1 LFQLGS
7 ETIHE
12 TRQSNQFKYGAAVD
26 DLSFQFFIPLMIFM
40 IPVIAM
46 LGGFIYLIV
55 RTVLRNRVR
64 ELEIRERI
72 AMIERG
78 MVPAPEV
85 DPRGFE
91 RAMAQHQTVVM
102 RRAAPTRSRSA
113 GVIFMGMGA
122 ALMFLIGFAGGEPGV
137 AIGVGGALIIIGLAF
152 VINGQMGGGRE
163 LQTVERYVTPP
174 PIPPAANS
182 PAASQPGQ
190 RLD

>member
-1 LFQLGS
+1 M
-7 ETIHE
+7 
-12 TRQSNQFKYGAAVD
+12 D

-91 RAMAQHQTVVM
+91 RAMARHATVVL
-102 RRAAPTRSRSA
+102 RQAPTRSRSA

-122 ALMFLIGFAGGEPGV
+122 ALMFLIGFAGGEPGA
-137 AIGVGGALIIIGLAF
+137 AIGVGGALIIVGLAF
-152 VINGQMGGGRE
+152 FLNGLLSGGRD
-163 LQTVERYVTPP
+163 LQTVERYVQPP
-174 PIPPAANS
+174 PIPPPNT
-182 PAASQPGQ
+182 PAASQPEQ

>member
-1 LFQLGS
+1 
-7 ETIHE
+7 
-12 TRQSNQFKYGAAVD
+12 VD
-26 DLSFQFFIPLMIFM
+26 DLSFPFFIPLMIFM
-40 IPVIAM
+40 IPIIAM

-55 RTVLRNRVR
+55 RIVLRHRVR

-91 RAMAQHQTVVM
+91 RAMARHEATVVL
-102 RRAAPTRSRSA
+102 RKAPARSRSA
-113 GVIFMGMGA
+113 GVMVMGMGA
-122 ALMFLIGFAGGEPGV
+122 ALMFLIGFAGGEAGS

-152 VINGQMGGGRE
+152 FLNGVMSGGRD
-163 LQTVERYVTPP
+163 LPTVERYIPVPPPVPPTPP
-174 PIPPAANS
+174 ASAP
-182 PAASQPGQ
+182 SQPQQ

>member
-1 LFQLGS
+1 
-7 ETIHE
+7 
-12 TRQSNQFKYGAAVD
+12 VD

-46 LGGFIYLIV
+46 LGGFVYLIV

-91 RAMAQHQTVVM
+91 RAMARHDTVVL
-102 RRAAPTRSRSA
+102 RRTPTRSRSA

-122 ALMFLIGFAGGEPGV
+122 ALVFLIGFAGGEPGV
-137 AIGVGGALIIIGLAF
+137 AIGVGGALVIIGLAF
-152 VINGQMGGGRE
+152 VINSQMSGGRD
-163 LQTVERYVTPP
+163 LQTVERYVQPP
-174 PIPPAANS
+174 PIPPSANT
-182 PAASQPGQ
+182 PASSQPEQ

>member
-1 LFQLGS
+1 
-7 ETIHE
+7 
-12 TRQSNQFKYGAAVD
+12 VD

-46 LGGFIYLIV
+46 LGGFVYLIM

-78 MVPAPEV
+78 LVPAPET

-91 RAMAQHQTVVM
+91 RAMAQHHTVVM
-102 RRAAPTRSRSA
+102 RKAPSRSRSA
-113 GVIFMGMGA
+113 GIVFMGTGA
-122 ALMFLIGFAGGEPGV
+122 ALMFLIGFAGGEPGA
-137 AIGVGGALIIIGLAF
+137 AIGVGGAIIIVGVAFLVNGLM
-152 VINGQMGGGRE
+152 NGGRD
-163 LQTVERYVTPP
+163 LHTVERYVSPP
-174 PIPPAANS
+174 PIPPAANT

>member
-1 LFQLGS
+1 
-7 ETIHE
+7 
-12 TRQSNQFKYGAAVD
+12 VD

-55 RTVLRNRVR
+55 RTTARSRIR

-78 MVPAPEV
+78 LVPAPEV

-91 RAMAQHQTVVM
+91 RAMARHDTVMV
-102 RRAAPTRSRSA
+102 RKIPARSRSA
-113 GVIFMGMGA
+113 GIVFMGMGA
-122 ALMFLIGFAGGEPGV
+122 ALMFLIGFAGGEPGA

-152 VINGQMGGGRE
+152 FLNGLMSGGRDG
-163 LQTVERYVTPP
+163 QTVERYVQPP
-174 PIPPAANS
+174 PIPPPANT
-182 PAASQPGQ
+182 PAASRPEQ

>member
-1 LFQLGS
+1 M
-7 ETIHE
+7 
-12 TRQSNQFKYGAAVD
+12 D

-91 RAMAQHQTVVM
+91 RAMARHATVVL
-102 RRAAPTRSRSA
+102 RQAPTRSRSA

-122 ALMFLIGFAGGEPGV
+122 ALMFLIGFAGGEPGA

-152 VINGQMGGGRE
+152 FLNGLMSGGRD
-163 LQTVERYVTPP
+163 LQTVERYVQPP
-174 PIPPAANS
+174 PIPPSANT
-182 PAASQPGQ
+182 PAASQPEQ

>member
-1 LFQLGS
+1 
-7 ETIHE
+7 
-12 TRQSNQFKYGAAVD
+12 VD

-46 LGGFIYLIV
+46 LGGFVYLIV

-91 RAMAQHQTVVM
+91 RAMARHATVVL
-102 RRAAPTRSRSA
+102 RQAPTRSRSA
-113 GVIFMGMGA
+113 GVVFMGMGA
-122 ALMFLIGFAGGEPGV
+122 ALMFLIGFAGGEPGA
-137 AIGVGGALIIIGLAF
+137 AIGVGGALIIVGLAF
-152 VINGQMGGGRE
+152 FLNGLLSGGRD
-163 LQTVERYVTPP
+163 LQTVERYVQPP
-174 PIPPAANS
+174 PIPPPNT
-182 PAASQPGQ
+182 PAASQPEQ

>member
-1 LFQLGS
+1 M
-7 ETIHE
+7 
-12 TRQSNQFKYGAAVD
+12 D

-40 IPVIAM
+40 IPVIGM

-91 RAMAQHQTVVM
+91 RAMARHETAILPKAQ
-102 RRAAPTRSRSA
+102 TRSRSA
-113 GVIFMGMGA
+113 GIVFMGMGA
-122 ALMFLIGFAGGEPGV
+122 ALMILIGFAGGEPGA
-137 AIGVGGALIIIGLAF
+137 AIGVGGAIIIIGLAF
-152 VINGQMGGGRE
+152 LVNGLMNGSRD
-163 LQTVERYVTPP
+163 LQTFERYVPRP
-174 PIPPAANS
+174 PIPPAANT
-182 PAASQPGQ
+182 PAASQPEQ

>member
-1 LFQLGS
+1 
-7 ETIHE
+7 
-12 TRQSNQFKYGAAVD
+12 VD

-91 RAMAQHQTVVM
+91 RALARHATVVL
-102 RRAAPTRSRSA
+102 RQAPTRSRSA

-122 ALMFLIGFAGGEPGV
+122 ALMFLIGFAGGEPGA
-137 AIGVGGALIIIGLAF
+137 AIGVGGALIIVGLAF
-152 VINGQMGGGRE
+152 FLNGLLSGGRD
-163 LQTVERYVTPP
+163 LQTVERYVQPP
-174 PIPPAANS
+174 PIPPPNT
-182 PAASQPGQ
+182 PAASQPEQ